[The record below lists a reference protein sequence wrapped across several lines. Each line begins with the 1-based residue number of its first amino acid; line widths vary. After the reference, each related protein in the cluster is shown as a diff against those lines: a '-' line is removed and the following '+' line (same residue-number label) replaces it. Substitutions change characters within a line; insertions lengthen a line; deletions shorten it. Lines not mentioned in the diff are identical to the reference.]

1 MNNPN
6 KRLSST
12 TRTLTQLALL
22 TAVVLVMAYTPLGY
36 IRVGLLTM
44 SLLTVPVAIGA
55 MLTGPAGG
63 AWLGLV
69 FGLTSFMN
77 AVNGTGGL
85 TAFAFQYNPVL
96 CFITCVVARVACGLC
111 CGLLYMG
118 AVKLF
123 KTHDKAACLVGALSA
138 PLLNTLFFM
147 GCLLGFFFQ
156 LEPIQNTLNSQP
168 VQDLLAGSGIPAPL
182 AVAVVMVGV
191 QGLIEAVVSGVI
203 STAVTVA
210 LRRVLKRA

>member
-1 MNNPN
+1 MNNPVN
-6 KRLSST
+6 RMSST

-22 TAVVLVMAYTPLGY
+22 TAVILVMAYTPLGY
-36 IRVGLLTM
+36 LRVGPLTM

-55 MLTGPAGG
+55 MLVGPVGG
-63 AWLGLV
+63 AWLGLI

-85 TAFAFQYNPVL
+85 TAFAFQYNPVF

-111 CGLLYMG
+111 CGLLYKG
-118 AVKLF
+118 AARLF
-123 KTHDKAACLVGALSA
+123 KTHDKAACVVGALSA

-147 GCLLGFFFQ
+147 SCLLGFFYQ
-156 LEPIQNTLNSQP
+156 LDQIQNMLSNQQ
-168 VQDLLAGSGIPAPL
+168 VQQMLAASGIPAPL

-191 QGLIEAVVSGVI
+191 QGLIETVTSGVI

-210 LRRVLKRA
+210 LRRVFK

>member
-1 MNNPN
+1 MNNPVN
-6 KRLSST
+6 RMSST

-22 TAVVLVMAYTPLGY
+22 TAVILVMAYTPLGY
-36 IRVGLLTM
+36 LRVGPLTM

-55 MLTGPAGG
+55 MLVGPVGG
-63 AWLGLV
+63 AWLGLI

-85 TAFAFQYNPVL
+85 TAFAFQYNPVF

-111 CGLLYMG
+111 CGLLYKG
-118 AVKLF
+118 AARLF
-123 KTHDKAACLVGALSA
+123 KTHDKAACAVGALSA

-147 GCLLGFFFQ
+147 SCLLGFFYQ
-156 LEPIQNTLNSQP
+156 LDQIQNMLSNQQ
-168 VQDLLAGSGIPAPL
+168 VQQMLAASGIPAPL

-191 QGLIEAVVSGVI
+191 QGLIEAVTSGVI

-210 LRRVLKRA
+210 LRRVFK

>member
-1 MNNPN
+1 MNNPMN
-6 KRLSST
+6 RMSST

-36 IRVGLLTM
+36 LRVGPLTM

-55 MLTGPAGG
+55 MLVGPAGG

-96 CFITCVVARVACGLC
+96 CFITCVGARVACGLC
-111 CGLLYMG
+111 CGLLYLG

-123 KTHDKAACLVGALSA
+123 KGHTKGACVVGALSA

-147 GCLLGFFFQ
+147 SCLLGFFFQ
-156 LEPIQNTLNSQP
+156 LEPIQSMLNNQQ
-168 VQDLLAGSGIPAPL
+168 VQQLLASSGIPAPL

-191 QGLIEAVVSGVI
+191 QGLIEAVVSGVV

-210 LRRVLKRA
+210 LRRVFK

>member
-1 MNNPN
+1 MSNPN
-6 KRLSST
+6 KRLSPT

-44 SLLTVPVAIGA
+44 SLLTVPVSIGA
-55 MLTGPAGG
+55 MLVGPAGG

-69 FGLTSFMN
+69 FGLTSFAN

-85 TAFAFQYNPVL
+85 TAYAFQYNPVA
-96 CFITCVVARVACGLC
+96 CFVTCVVARVACGLGC
-111 CGLLYMG
+111 ALLYMG
-118 AVKLF
+118 AAKLF
-123 KTHDKAACLVGALSA
+123 KTHDKAACVVGALSA

-147 GCLLGFFFQ
+147 SCLLGFFYQ
-156 LEPIQNTLNSQP
+156 MDQIQNLLQSQQ
-168 VQDLLAGSGIPAPL
+168 VQDAIAAVNAPVPLILAA
-182 AVAVVMVGV
+182 VMVGV
-191 QGLIEAVVSGVI
+191 QGLVEAVTCGVV

-210 LRRVLKRA
+210 LRRVFKRA

>member
-1 MNNPN
+1 MNNPVN
-6 KRLSST
+6 RMSST

-22 TAVVLVMAYTPLGY
+22 TAVILVMAYTPLGY
-36 IRVGLLTM
+36 LRVGPLTM

-55 MLTGPAGG
+55 MLVGPVGG
-63 AWLGLV
+63 AWLGLI

-85 TAFAFQYNPVL
+85 TAFAFQYNPVF
-96 CFITCVVARVACGLC
+96 CFITRVVARVACGLC
-111 CGLLYMG
+111 CGLLYKG
-118 AVKLF
+118 AARLF
-123 KTHDKAACLVGALSA
+123 KTHDKAACVVGALSA

-147 GCLLGFFFQ
+147 SCLLGFFYQ
-156 LEPIQNTLNSQP
+156 LDQIQNMLSNQQ
-168 VQDLLAGSGIPAPL
+168 VQQMLAASGIPAPL

-191 QGLIEAVVSGVI
+191 QGLIEAVTSGVI

-210 LRRVLKRA
+210 LRRVFK

>member
-1 MNNPN
+1 MNNPVN
-6 KRLSST
+6 RMNST

-22 TAVVLVMAYTPLGY
+22 TAVILVMAYTPLGY
-36 IRVGLLTM
+36 LRVGPLTM

-55 MLTGPAGG
+55 MLVGPVGG
-63 AWLGLV
+63 AWLGLI

-85 TAFAFQYNPVL
+85 TAFAFQYNPVF

-111 CGLLYMG
+111 CGLLYKG
-118 AVKLF
+118 AARLF
-123 KTHDKAACLVGALSA
+123 KTHDKAACVVGALSA

-147 GCLLGFFFQ
+147 SCLLGFFYQ
-156 LEPIQNTLNSQP
+156 LDQIQNMLSNQQ
-168 VQDLLAGSGIPAPL
+168 VQQMLAASGIPAPL

-191 QGLIEAVVSGVI
+191 QGLIEAVTSGVI

-210 LRRVLKRA
+210 LRRVFK

>member
-6 KRLSST
+6 KRMSPT

-22 TAVVLVMAYTPLGY
+22 TAVVLVMANTFLGY

-55 MLTGPAGG
+55 MLVGPAGG

-85 TAFAFQYNPVL
+85 TTLAFQYDPLL
-96 CFITCVVARVACGLC
+96 CFVTCVGARVACGLF
-111 CGLLYMG
+111 CGLLYKG
-118 AVKLF
+118 AARLF
-123 KTHDKAACLVGALSA
+123 KTHDKAACVVGALSA

-147 GCLLGFFFQ
+147 SCLLGFFFQ
-156 LEPIQNTLNSQP
+156 LDQIQATLNSEP
-168 VQDLLAGSGIPAPL
+168 VQELLAFLPVPGPL
-182 AVAVVMVGV
+182 AVAVVMVGL
-191 QGLIEAVVSGVI
+191 QGIAEAVVSGAI

-210 LRRVLKRA
+210 LRRVFKRA

>member
-1 MNNPN
+1 MNNPVN
-6 KRLSST
+6 RMGST

-22 TAVVLVMAYTPLGY
+22 TAVILVMAYTPLGY
-36 IRVGLLTM
+36 LRVGPLTM

-55 MLTGPAGG
+55 MLVGPVGG
-63 AWLGLV
+63 AWLGLI

-85 TAFAFQYNPVL
+85 TAFAFQYNPVF

-111 CGLLYMG
+111 CGLLYKG
-118 AVKLF
+118 AARLF
-123 KTHDKAACLVGALSA
+123 KTHDKAACVVGALSA

-147 GCLLGFFFQ
+147 SCLLGFFYQ
-156 LEPIQNTLNSQP
+156 LDQIQNMLSNQQ
-168 VQDLLAGSGIPAPL
+168 VQQMLAASGIPAPL

-191 QGLIEAVVSGVI
+191 QGLIEAVTSGVI

-210 LRRVLKRA
+210 LRRVFK

>member
-1 MNNPN
+1 MNNPVN
-6 KRLSST
+6 RMSST

-22 TAVVLVMAYTPLGY
+22 TAVILVMAYTPLGY
-36 IRVGLLTM
+36 LRVGPLTM

-55 MLTGPAGG
+55 MLVGPVGG
-63 AWLGLV
+63 VWLGLI

-85 TAFAFQYNPVL
+85 TAFAFQYNPVF

-111 CGLLYMG
+111 CGLLYKG
-118 AVKLF
+118 AARLF
-123 KTHDKAACLVGALSA
+123 KTHDKAACVVGALSA

-147 GCLLGFFFQ
+147 SCLLGFFYQ
-156 LEPIQNTLNSQP
+156 LDQIQNMLSNQQ
-168 VQDLLAGSGIPAPL
+168 VQQMLAASGIPAPL

-191 QGLIEAVVSGVI
+191 QGLIEAVTSGVI

-210 LRRVLKRA
+210 LRRVFK

>member
-1 MNNPN
+1 MNNPVN
-6 KRLSST
+6 RMSST

-22 TAVVLVMAYTPLGY
+22 TAVILVMAYTPLGY
-36 IRVGLLTM
+36 LRVGPLTM

-55 MLTGPAGG
+55 MLVGPVGG
-63 AWLGLV
+63 AWLGLI

-85 TAFAFQYNPVL
+85 TAFAFQYNPVF

-111 CGLLYMG
+111 CGLLYKG
-118 AVKLF
+118 AARLF
-123 KTHDKAACLVGALSA
+123 KTHDKAACVVGALSA

-147 GCLLGFFFQ
+147 SCLLGFFYQ
-156 LEPIQNTLNSQP
+156 LDQIQNMLSNQQ
-168 VQDLLAGSGIPAPL
+168 VQQMLAASAIPAPL

-191 QGLIEAVVSGVI
+191 QGLIEAVTSGVI

-210 LRRVLKRA
+210 LRRVFK

>member
-1 MNNPN
+1 MNNPVN
-6 KRLSST
+6 RMSST

-22 TAVVLVMAYTPLGY
+22 TAVILVMAYTPLGY
-36 IRVGLLTM
+36 LRVGPLTM

-55 MLTGPAGG
+55 MLVGPVGG
-63 AWLGLV
+63 AWLGLI

-85 TAFAFQYNPVL
+85 TAFAFQYNPVF
-96 CFITCVVARVACGLC
+96 CFITCAVARVACGLC
-111 CGLLYMG
+111 CGLLYKG
-118 AVKLF
+118 AARLF
-123 KTHDKAACLVGALSA
+123 KTHDKAACVVGALSA

-147 GCLLGFFFQ
+147 SCLLGFFYQ
-156 LEPIQNTLNSQP
+156 LDQIQNMLSNQQ
-168 VQDLLAGSGIPAPL
+168 VQQMLAASGIPAPL

-191 QGLIEAVVSGVI
+191 QGLIEAVTSGVI

-210 LRRVLKRA
+210 LRRVFK

>member
-1 MNNPN
+1 MNNPVN
-6 KRLSST
+6 RMSST

-22 TAVVLVMAYTPLGY
+22 TAVILVMAYTPLGY
-36 IRVGLLTM
+36 LRVGPLTM

-55 MLTGPAGG
+55 MLVGPVGG
-63 AWLGLV
+63 AWLGLI

-85 TAFAFQYNPVL
+85 TAFAFQYNPVF

-111 CGLLYMG
+111 CGLLYKG
-118 AVKLF
+118 ATRLF
-123 KTHDKAACLVGALSA
+123 KTHDKAACVVGALSA

-147 GCLLGFFFQ
+147 SCLLGFFYQ
-156 LEPIQNTLNSQP
+156 LDQIQNMLSNQQ
-168 VQDLLAGSGIPAPL
+168 VQQMLAASGIPAPL

-191 QGLIEAVVSGVI
+191 QGLIEAVTSGVI

-210 LRRVLKRA
+210 LRRVFK

>member
-1 MNNPN
+1 MKNPMN
-6 KRLSST
+6 RMSTT

-36 IRVGLLTM
+36 LRVGPLTM

-55 MLTGPAGG
+55 MLVGPAGG

-85 TAFAFQYNPVL
+85 TALAFQYNPAL
-96 CFITCVVARVACGLC
+96 CFVTCVGARVACGLC
-111 CGLLYMG
+111 CGLLYLG
-118 AVKLF
+118 AARLF
-123 KTHDKAACLVGALSA
+123 KTHDKAACVVGALSA

-147 GCLLGFFFQ
+147 SCLLGFFYQ
-156 LEPIQNTLNSQP
+156 LDTIQNMLQNQK
-168 VQDLLAGSGIPAPL
+168 VQEMLAASGIPAPL

-191 QGLIEAVVSGVI
+191 QGLIEAVTSGVI

-210 LRRVLKRA
+210 LRRVFK

>member
-1 MNNPN
+1 MNNPVN
-6 KRLSST
+6 RMSST

-22 TAVVLVMAYTPLGY
+22 TAMILVMAYTPLGY
-36 IRVGLLTM
+36 LRVGPLTM

-55 MLTGPAGG
+55 MLVGPVGG
-63 AWLGLV
+63 AWLGLI

-85 TAFAFQYNPVL
+85 TAFAFQYNPVF

-111 CGLLYMG
+111 CGLLYKV
-118 AVKLF
+118 AARLF
-123 KTHDKAACLVGALSA
+123 KTHDKAACVVGALSA

-147 GCLLGFFFQ
+147 SCLLGFFYQ
-156 LEPIQNTLNSQP
+156 LDQIQNMLSNQQ
-168 VQDLLAGSGIPAPL
+168 VQQMLAASAIPAPL

-191 QGLIEAVVSGVI
+191 QGLIEAVTSGVI

-210 LRRVLKRA
+210 LRRVFK